1 MIARLQ
7 KELFSVGVGPEIDGA
22 IVVSPVN
29 RRYLTGFPSSYG
41 VLLITVDRAYLL
53 LDFRYAEAA
62 QRSVKNCE
70 VVLFTSMADTLR
82 DLVRKNHLKR
92 IALEYEHLSLRQAKN
107 LETILSAAGASTVE
121 DETLDQCIT
130 SLRMIKT
137 PEEISK
143 LKAAQ
148 KITDDAFS
156 FVLGQ
161 IHPGITER
169 EIALKIEF
177 FMREHGADGAAFDL
191 IVVSGKNGSL
201 CHGIPS
207 EKMVESGDFVTMD
220 IGALLDGYHSD
231 MTRTVAVGFVSTEQR
246 RAYETVLC
254 AQLAAI
260 DTVRD
265 GVSCA
270 EVDLAARRIIEEE
283 YPGAFGHA
291 TGHGVGLDI
300 HEEPRF
306 SSNSKTIARAGMVVS
321 VEPGVYLPGK
331 FGLRIED
338 LVVVTKDGCENLT
351 HSSKELII
359 L

>member
-1 MIARLQ
+1 MIERLQ
-7 KELFSVGVGPEIDGA
+7 KMLFSETEPAIDGA
-22 IVVSPVN
+22 IVVSHAN

-41 VLLITVDRAYLL
+41 VLLITQEQAYLL

-62 QRSVKNCE
+62 RRQVKNCE
-70 VVLFTSMADTLR
+70 VVLFSSMPETLKELIR
-82 DLVRKNHLKR
+82 RHQLKR
-92 IALEYEHLSLRQAKN
+92 IALEYDHLPLGQAKSFEM
-107 LETILSAAGASTVE
+107 LFAAEGASVLE
-121 DETLDQCIT
+121 DPTLEAAI
-130 SLRMIKT
+130 SALRVIKT
-137 PEEISK
+137 PEELQK
-143 LKAAQ
+143 MRAAQ

-156 FVLGQ
+156 YVLGE
-161 IHPGITER
+161 IHPGVTER

-177 FMREHGADGAAFDL
+177 FMREHGADGVAFDL

-201 CHGIPS
+201 CHGVPS
-207 EKMVESGDFVTMD
+207 DKRIEAGDFVTMD
-220 IGALLDGYHSD
+220 TGALLDGYHSD
-231 MTRTVAVGFVSTEQR
+231 MTRTVAVGRVSAEQR

-260 DTVRD
+260 DTIRS

-270 EVDLAARRIIEEE
+270 AVDLAARGIIEEE

-291 TGHGVGLDI
+291 TGHGVGMDI

-306 SSNSKTIARAGMVVS
+306 SANCKTIAQAGMVVS
-321 VEPGVYLPGK
+321 VEPGIYIPGK

-338 LVVVTKDGCENLT
+338 LVAVTEDGCENLT